1 MARAFAITKTRGFCH
16 SSYRTPVCAK
26 SRGRDSGQTVHPQSR
41 PRHHLARLLGYSGRD
56 PLYAHAGDYQ
66 DHLRRPLAALGH
78 FLERGETQPLS
89 EALFYLAYI
98 AEFILHQFLHSL
110 VLISGL
116 SCKTTF
122 KPALP
127 RAARRGQANDNQ
139 NNVRH
144 FVSFRAAH
152 IHRPAL
158 AQRPR
163 GR

>member
-1 MARAFAITKTRGFCH
+1 MWGIPGAILSMPMLAITKIICDG
-16 SSYRTPVCAK
+16 V
-26 SRGRDSGQTVHPQSR
+26 
-41 PRHHLARLLGYSGRD
+41 
-56 PLYAHAGDYQ
+56 
-66 DHLRRPLAALGH
+66 RPLAALGH

-144 FVSFRAAH
+144 FVSFRSAH